1 MYITSVAVTIC
12 TNIIAVVGLALLTGY
27 TGMFSL
33 GHAGFMCI
41 GAYAAVLMN
50 RYLAVPYIL
59 SLVLGGCAAIA
70 VSLIIGFPTLRNKL
84 RGDYFAICML
94 GFGTVVRLILN
105 NMNNPVTNG
114 ALGLTSIPKLSTL
127 WSALLLTAVL
137 VYFMW
142 NFVHSQYGKNC
153 VAVQQQEIAAEMM
166 GVSIVRTKLLSL
178 AISAF
183 YCGVAGGLIGF
194 WLQYISPAS
203 FSDTRSNDFLATL
216 VTGGTNSITGPF
228 LAAAILTSML
238 EYLRFL
244 VNWRLVVYGLLYIV
258 IMRFRPEGIMGYKEF
273 SLKKTVVFI
282 KEFPQNREIYM
293 QRLARLWAGFKA
305 GLGAKAGGGKR
316 GHER

>member
-1 MYITSVAVTIC
+1 MYIASVVVTTCANIVAVI
-12 TNIIAVVGLALLTGY
+12 GLALLTGY

-41 GAYAAVLMN
+41 GAYAAVLLNKYFM
-50 RYLAVPYIL
+50 VPYVFALI
-59 SLVLGGCAAIA
+59 LGGFAAVI
-70 VSLIIGFPTLRNKL
+70 VSIIIGYPTLRNKL

-105 NMNNPVTNG
+105 NMNNPITNG
-114 ALGLTSIPKLSTL
+114 ALGITNIPKLTTL
-127 WSALLLTAVL
+127 WSALLFMIVL

-142 NFVHSQYGKNC
+142 NFVNSQYGKNC
-153 VAVQQQEIAAEMM
+153 VAIQQQEVAAEMM

-183 YCGVAGGLIGF
+183 YCGVAGGMLGF
-194 WLQYISPAS
+194 WLQYIAPAT

-216 VTGGTNSITGPF
+216 VTGGTNSITGP
-228 LAAAILTSML
+228 LIAAALLTTSL

-244 VNWRLVVYGLLYIV
+244 VNWRLVVYGLLYIL

-273 SLKKTVVFI
+273 SLKNTIQFF
-282 KEFPQNREIYM
+282 KEFPQN
-293 QRLARLWAGFKA
+293 KA
-305 GLGAKAGGGKR
+305 KIMEKWIQFCAKITKKTNKK
-316 GHER
+316 ERKS

>member
-1 MYITSVAVTIC
+1 MYIASVVVTIC
-12 TNIIAVVGLALLTGY
+12 ANIVAVIGLALLTGY

-41 GAYAAVLMN
+41 GAYSAVLLNKYFM
-50 RYLAVPYIL
+50 VPYVFTLI
-59 SLVLGGCAAIA
+59 LGGFASVL
-70 VSLIIGFPTLRNKL
+70 VSLIIGYPTLRNKL

-94 GFGTVVRLILN
+94 GFGTIVRLILN
-105 NMNNPVTNG
+105 NMNNPITNG
-114 ALGLTSIPKLSTL
+114 ALGITNIPKLTTL
-127 WSALLLTAVL
+127 WSALLFMSVL

-142 NFVHSQYGKNC
+142 NFVNSQYGKNC
-153 VAVQQQEIAAEMM
+153 VAIQQQEVAAEMM

-183 YCGVAGGLIGF
+183 YCGVAGGLLGF
-194 WLQYISPAS
+194 WLQYIAPAS

-228 LAAAILTSML
+228 LATVLLTTML

-244 VNWRLVVYGLLYIV
+244 VNWRLVVYGLLYIL

-273 SLKKTVVFI
+273 SFKKTIQFF
-282 KEFPQNREIYM
+282 KEFPQNKVKIMERWTRFWAERTKKTNGRREN
-293 QRLARLWAGFKA
+293 R
-305 GLGAKAGGGKR
+305 
-316 GHER
+316 E

>member
-1 MYITSVAVTIC
+1 MYIASVVVTTC
-12 TNIIAVVGLALLTGY
+12 TNIVAVIGLALLTGY

-41 GAYAAVLMN
+41 GAYAAVLLNKYFMI
-50 RYLAVPYIL
+50 PYVFALI
-59 SLVLGGCAAIA
+59 LGGFAA
-70 VSLIIGFPTLRNKL
+70 VLISIVIGYPTLRNKL

-105 NMNNPVTNG
+105 NMNNPITNG
-114 ALGLTSIPKLSTL
+114 ALGITNIPKLTTL
-127 WSALLLTAVL
+127 WSALLFMIVL

-142 NFVHSQYGKNC
+142 NFVNSQYGKNC
-153 VAVQQQEIAAEMM
+153 VAIQQQEVAAEMM

-183 YCGVAGGLIGF
+183 YCGVAGGMLGF
-194 WLQYISPAS
+194 WLQYIAPAT

-216 VTGGTNSITGPF
+216 VTGGTNSITGP
-228 LAAAILTSML
+228 LIAAALLTTSL

-244 VNWRLVVYGLLYIV
+244 VNWRLVVYGLLYIL

-273 SLKKTVVFI
+273 SLKKAIQFF
-282 KEFPQNREIYM
+282 KEFPENKVKIMDKWMEFY
-293 QRLARLWAGFKA
+293 
-305 GLGAKAGGGKR
+305 AKITKKTNKK
-316 GHER
+316 ERKS

>member
-1 MYITSVAVTIC
+1 MYIISIIVTAC
-12 TNIIAVVGLALLTGY
+12 TNIISVIGLALLTGY

-41 GAYAAVLMN
+41 GAYTAVLLNKYFMI
-50 RYLAVPYIL
+50 PYVVA
-59 SLVLGGCAAIA
+59 LVLGGCVATL
-70 VSLIIGFPTLRNKL
+70 VSLIIGYPTLRNKL

-94 GFGTVVRLILN
+94 GFGTIVRLILN

-114 ALGLTSIPKLSTL
+114 ALGLTNIPKLTTL
-127 WSALLLTAVL
+127 WSTLLFTAALVF
-137 VYFMW
+137 FMW

-153 VAVQQQEIAAEMM
+153 VAIQQQEVAAEMM
-166 GVSIVRTKLLSL
+166 GVRIVRTKLLSF

-183 YCGVAGGLIGF
+183 YCGVAGGQLAF
-194 WLQYISPAS
+194 WLQYISPAT

-238 EYLRFL
+238 EYLRSL
-244 VNWRLVVYGLLYIV
+244 VNWRLVVYGLLYIL

-273 SLKKTVVFI
+273 SIKKTVKFFR
-282 KEFPQNREIYM
+282 EFPKNWPGYIEK
-293 QRLARLWAGFKA
+293 LKA
-305 GLGAKAGGGKR
+305 KVIGRRKR
-316 GHER
+316 S

>member
-1 MYITSVAVTIC
+1 MYIASVIVTTCSNIVAVI
-12 TNIIAVVGLALLTGY
+12 GLALLTGY

-41 GAYAAVLMN
+41 GAYTAVLINKYFMVPYVFALILGGFAAV
-50 RYLAVPYIL
+50 I
-59 SLVLGGCAAIA
+59 
-70 VSLIIGFPTLRNKL
+70 VSLIIGYPTLRNKL

-105 NMNNPVTNG
+105 NMNNPITNG
-114 ALGLTSIPKLSTL
+114 ALGITNIPKLTTL
-127 WSALLLTAVL
+127 WSALLFMSVL

-142 NFVHSQYGKNC
+142 NFVNSQYGKNC
-153 VAVQQQEIAAEMM
+153 LAIQQQEVAAEMM

-183 YCGVAGGLIGF
+183 YCGVSGGMLGF
-194 WLQYISPAS
+194 WLQYIAPAT

-228 LAAAILTSML
+228 LAAVLLTTML

-244 VNWRLVVYGLLYIV
+244 VNWRLVVYGLLYIL

-273 SLKKTVVFI
+273 SLKKTIAFF
-282 KEFPQNREIYM
+282 KDFPQNITRIKDKWKDFWE
-293 QRLARLWAGFKA
+293 
-305 GLGAKAGGGKR
+305 
-316 GHER
+316 ERTKKTKEKERKS